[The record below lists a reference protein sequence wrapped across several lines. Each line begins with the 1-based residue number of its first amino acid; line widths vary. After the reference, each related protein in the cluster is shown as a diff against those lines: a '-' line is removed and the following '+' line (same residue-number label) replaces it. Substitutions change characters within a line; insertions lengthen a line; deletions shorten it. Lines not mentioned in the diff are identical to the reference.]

1 MKKVM
6 AVSLSLVLLLGT
18 ITGCH
23 HKAPDEKETRERVE
37 EIVCGE
43 DFKLKGGDDGYYT
56 AYSKDR
62 DLEFEVWWAEDGN
75 AILPDIKIPNGEYYI
90 HSSYGKAVLHFW
102 FDEYQRCIDQ
112 YGFYN
117 VDYGPDA
124 DAGTETDIDSPY
136 DSDYCCPSTVW
147 IYMDEDSEPEDIE
160 KVESLMRDL
169 RDICEKEEEYHTS
182 DYNMEYSVYL
192 CYRVGVKEYKQS
204 SYFKISKDSKD
215 RELTVDNF
223 EFSDRTTKSGPGRFG
238 SGVAVIT
245 VYED

>member
-1 MKKVM
+1 MKR
-6 AVSLSLVLLLGT
+6 AIALSLSLVLLLG
-18 ITGCH
+18 IVTGCS
-23 HKAPDEKETRERVE
+23 HKAPGEKETSKRIE

-43 DFKLKGGDDGYYT
+43 DFKLKGGDDGHYT
-56 AYSKDR
+56 VYSKDR
-62 DLEFEVWWAEDGN
+62 DLEFEAWWDESGI
-75 AILPDIKIPNGEYYI
+75 AIWPDIEIPDGEFHIYT
-90 HSSYGKAVLHFW
+90 SYGKAVLHYW

-124 DAGTETDIDSPY
+124 GRNNNDD
-136 DSDYCCPSTVW
+136 CCPNVVW
-147 IYMDEDSEPEDIE
+147 IYMDENSDPEDIE

-169 RDICEKEEEYHTS
+169 RDICKQEEEYHTS
-182 DYNMEYSVYL
+182 DYDLEYTVYL
-192 CYRVGVKEYKQS
+192 CYRVGDKEFKQS
-204 SYFKISKDSKD
+204 SYFTISKESKD

-223 EFSDRTTKSGPGRFG
+223 EFSDRTSSRNGPGRIG